1 MLAGRYGWLE
11 ANESGGGGDDNS
23 GGVGGNPTT
32 AGKGNTSNE
41 EYCGGEEDLRWI
53 NFNGVDGRGGGVVAF
68 PRRATVA
75 AVKTDGGVSG
85 R

>member
-1 MLAGRYGWLE
+1 MLAGGYGWLE
-11 ANESGGGGDDNS
+11 ASESGGGGDGNG
-23 GGVGGNPTT
+23 GGVDGNRTT
-32 AGKGNTSNE
+32 PGKSNTSNE
-41 EYCGGEEDLRWI
+41 EYCDEKEDLRWI
-53 NFNGVDGRGGGVVAF
+53 NFNGVDGRGGGVVAI